1 MDLPFALSENCE
13 ETFELAQLT
22 GNSIS
27 FNIAQIIPY
36 EAKDNSMP

>member
-13 ETFELAQLT
+13 TFELAQLT
-22 GNSIS
+22 TNSIS
-27 FNIAQIIPY
+27 FNIAQITPY

>member
-13 ETFELAQLT
+13 TLDLAQLT
-22 GNSIS
+22 ANSIS
-27 FNIAQIIPY
+27 FNIAQITPY